1 MNMNISELLNE
12 RLILPNLAG
21 TTKQH
26 ALEEVVEHLATV
38 QQGINAGELLKA
50 LLEREKLGSTGIGN
64 GIAIPHGKLAGLSD
78 IILVFARSIGGV
90 PFEAIDG
97 KPIHLIFLL
106 VAPANST
113 GGHLKALARLSRL
126 LKNDA
131 FRRALLTA
139 PTAQDILSAI
149 NDEDNRTAI

>member
-1 MNMNISELLNE
+1 MNISTLLNE
-12 RLILPNLAG
+12 RFILPELKG

-26 ALEEVVEHLATV
+26 VLEEVVEHMAAS
-38 QQGINAGELLKA
+38 QAGINAGELLRA

-64 GIAIPHGKLAGLSD
+64 GIAIPHGKLAGLND
-78 IILVFARSIGGV
+78 IILVFARSTAGV

-106 VAPANST
+106 VAPASST

-126 LKNDA
+126 LKNDD
-131 FRRALLTA
+131 FRHRLLTA
-139 PTAQDILSAI
+139 PTAADIQNAI
-149 NDEDNRTAI
+149 AEEDSRTAV

>member
-1 MNMNISELLNE
+1 MNISELLNE
-12 RLILPNLAG
+12 QLILPDLKG

-26 ALEEVVEHLATV
+26 VMEEVVEHLSKVHT
-38 QQGINAGELLKA
+38 GINAGELLKA

-78 IILVFARSIGGV
+78 IILVFARSTSGV
-90 PFEAIDG
+90 PFDAIDN

-126 LKNDA
+126 LKNDE
-131 FRRALLTA
+131 FRRALLAA
-139 PTAQDILSAI
+139 PTASVILNTIAQ
-149 NDEDNRTAI
+149 EDDRIAV

>member
-1 MNMNISELLNE
+1 MEEL
-12 RLILPNLAG
+12 
-21 TTKQH
+21 
-26 ALEEVVEHLATV
+26 VEHLATV
-38 QQGINAGELLKA
+38 QPGINAGELLKA

-78 IILVFARSIGGV
+78 IILVFARSTAGV

-126 LKNDA
+126 LKNDS
-131 FRRALLTA
+131 FRKTLLTA
-139 PTAQDILSAI
+139 ATAQDILRAI
-149 NDEDNRTAI
+149 ADEDNQTSV

>member
-1 MNMNISELLNE
+1 MNISTLLNE
-12 RLILPNLAG
+12 RLILPNLKA

-26 ALEEVVEHLATV
+26 AMEEVVEHMAAN
-38 QQGINAGELLKA
+38 QSGINAGELLKA

-64 GIAIPHGKLAGLSD
+64 GIAIPHGKLAGLND
-78 IILVFARSIGGV
+78 ITLVFARSIGGV

-106 VAPANST
+106 VAPAHST

-126 LKNDA
+126 LKNDE
-131 FRRALLTA
+131 FRQALLSA
-139 PTAQDILSAI
+139 PTAADIMKAI
-149 NDEDNRTAI
+149 TEEDSRIAV

>member
-1 MNMNISELLNE
+1 MNISELLNE

-21 TTKQH
+21 TTKQNVM
-26 ALEEVVEHLATV
+26 EEVVKHLATV

-64 GIAIPHGKLAGLSD
+64 GIAIPHGKLAGLTD

>member
-1 MNMNISELLNE
+1 MNIRELLNE
-12 RLILPNLAG
+12 NLILPDLTG
-21 TTKQH
+21 TAKQH
-26 ALEEVVEHLATV
+26 VMEEMVKHLAV
-38 QQGINAGELLKA
+38 IQPDINAGDLLKA

-64 GIAIPHGKLAGLSD
+64 GIAIPHGKLAGITD
-78 IILVFARSIGGV
+78 IILVFARSIAGV

-97 KPIHLIFLL
+97 KPIHLFFLL

-126 LKNDA
+126 LKNDE

-139 PTAQDILSAI
+139 PTAHDILETI
-149 NDEDNRTAI
+149 VDEDTRTAV

>member
-1 MNMNISELLNE
+1 MNIRTLLNE
-12 RLILPNLAG
+12 RLILPNLKG

-26 ALEEVVEHLATV
+26 ILEEIVEHLAAD
-38 QQGINAGELLKA
+38 QAGINAAELLKA

-78 IILVFARSIGGV
+78 IILVFARSTAGV

-106 VAPANST
+106 VAPMHST

-126 LKNDA
+126 LKNDE
-131 FRRALLTA
+131 FRQTLLTA
-139 PTAQDILSAI
+139 PSATDILNAI
-149 NDEDNRTAI
+149 AEEDNRIAV

>member
-1 MNMNISELLNE
+1 MNIRTLLNE
-12 RLILPNLAG
+12 RLILPDLKG

-26 ALEEVVEHLATV
+26 VLEEIVEHLASV
-38 QQGINAGELLKA
+38 QTGINAGELLKA

-78 IILVFARSIGGV
+78 IVLVFARSTDGV

-106 VAPANST
+106 VAPAHST

-126 LKNDA
+126 LKNDE
-131 FRRALLTA
+131 FRQTLLAA
-139 PTAQDILSAI
+139 PTAADILNTIAE
-149 NDEDNRTAI
+149 EDNHIAV

>member
-1 MNMNISELLNE
+1 MNISDLLNE
-12 RLILPNLAG
+12 QLILPNLAG
-21 TTKQH
+21 ATKQQV
-26 ALEEVVEHLATV
+26 LEEIVEHLATV
-38 QQGINAGELLKA
+38 QNGINAGELLKA

-64 GIAIPHGKLAGLSD
+64 GIAIPHGKLDGLSD
-78 IILVFARSIGGV
+78 IVLVFARSAGGV

-126 LKNDA
+126 LKNDG
-131 FRRALLTA
+131 FRRTLLTA
-139 PTAQDILSAI
+139 ATARDLLRAI
-149 NDEDNRTAI
+149 ADEDNRIAI

>member
-1 MNMNISELLNE
+1 MNISTLLNE
-12 RLILPNLAG
+12 QLILPDLKG

-26 ALEEVVEHLATV
+26 VIEEIVEHLAKV
-38 QQGINAGELLKA
+38 HKGINAGELLKA

-78 IILVFARSIGGV
+78 IILVFARSRTGV

-126 LKNDA
+126 LKNDEL
-131 FRRALLTA
+131 RRVLLSA
-139 PTAQDILSAI
+139 PTAQDIQRTI
-149 NDEDNRTAI
+149 VEEDNRIAV

>member
-1 MNMNISELLNE
+1 MNISALLNE
-12 RLILPNLAG
+12 QLILPELKG

-26 ALEEVVEHLATV
+26 VMEEVVEHLADV
-38 QQGINAGELLKA
+38 HSGINAGELLKA

-64 GIAIPHGKLAGLSD
+64 GIAIPHGKLAGLAD
-78 IILVFARSIGGV
+78 IILVFARSTRGV

-131 FRRALLTA
+131 FRKALITA
-139 PTAQDILSAI
+139 PSARDILHTISE
-149 NDEDNRTAI
+149 EDGRIDL

>member
-1 MNMNISELLNE
+1 MIISNLLNE
-12 RLILPNLAG
+12 QLILPNLVG
-21 TTKQH
+21 TTKQNII
-26 ALEEVVEHLATV
+26 EEVVEHLAKV
-38 QQGINAGELLKA
+38 QKGIHAGELLKA

-64 GIAIPHGKLAGLSD
+64 GIAIPHGKLGGLSD
-78 IILVFARSIGGV
+78 IILVFARSTAGV

-97 KPIHLIFLL
+97 KPVHLIFLL

-131 FRRALLTA
+131 FRRTLLTA
-139 PTAQDILSAI
+139 PTAPDILNAI
-149 NDEDNRTAI
+149 ANEDKRIAI

>member
-1 MNMNISELLNE
+1 MSISELLNGQQ
-12 RLILPNLAG
+12 ILPHLAG
-21 TTKQH
+21 TTKQQVM
-26 ALEEVVEHLATV
+26 EELVEHLATV
-38 QQGINAGELLKA
+38 QQGINADELLKA

-64 GIAIPHGKLAGLSD
+64 GIAIPHGKLSGLSD
-78 IILVFARSIGGV
+78 ILLVFARSTKGV
-90 PFEAIDG
+90 PFDAIDG

-131 FRRALLTA
+131 FRRSLLTA
-139 PTAQDILSAI
+139 PTAEDILQAI
-149 NDEDNRTAI
+149 VDEDNRTVV

>member
-1 MNMNISELLNE
+1 MNISDLLNE
-12 RLILPNLAG
+12 QLILPDLAG
-21 TTKQH
+21 TTKQQIM
-26 ALEEVVEHLATV
+26 EEVVEHLASV
-38 QQGINAGELLKA
+38 QKGIDAGELLKA

-78 IILVFARSIGGV
+78 IILVFARSKHGV

-113 GGHLKALARLSRL
+113 GGHLKALARLSRI
-126 LKNDA
+126 LKNDV
-131 FRRALLTA
+131 FRRTLLTA
-139 PTAQDILSAI
+139 ATSQDILNAI
-149 NDEDNRTAI
+149 EKEDNRIAE

>member
-1 MNMNISELLNE
+1 MNINELLNE
-12 RLILPNLAG
+12 QLILPNLVG
-21 TTKQH
+21 KTKQH
-26 ALEEVVEHLATV
+26 VLEEVVEHLATI
-38 QQGINAGELLKA
+38 QPGINAGELLKA

-78 IILVFARSIGGV
+78 IILVFARSTEGV

-106 VAPANST
+106 IAPANST

-131 FRRALLTA
+131 FRRTLLTA
-139 PTAQDILSAI
+139 PSARDILRAI
-149 NDEDNRTAI
+149 EDEDNRTAI

>member
-1 MNMNISELLNE
+1 MKIIELLNE
-12 RLILPNLAG
+12 NLILPSLSG

-26 ALEEVVEHLATV
+26 VMEELVEHLASV
-38 QQGINAGELLKA
+38 QQGINAGELLKT

-64 GIAIPHGKLAGLSD
+64 GIAIPHGKLSGLSN
-78 IILVFARSIGGV
+78 IILVFARSTAGV

-126 LKNDA
+126 LKNDS
-131 FRRALLTA
+131 FRRTLLTA
-139 PTAQDILSAI
+139 ATAQDILRAI
-149 NDEDNRTAI
+149 ADEDDHTAI

>member
-1 MNMNISELLNE
+1 MNISELLNE

-21 TTKQH
+21 TTKQDVM
-26 ALEEVVEHLATV
+26 EEVVEHLATV

-139 PTAQDILSAI
+139 PTAQDILGAI
-149 NDEDNRTAI
+149 IDEDNRTAI